1 MERTEY
7 QNNII
12 KRYYQNQDSIMLQKL
27 SELVTEL
34 YLADEKKKSRLWKR
48 VEAAL
53 NNLKVPQVK
62 INQILERQDPVFLA
76 KFLEGKL

>member
-7 QNNII
+7 QESVI
-12 KRYYQNQDSIMLQKL
+12 KRYYKIQDSIMLQKL

-34 YLADEKKKSRLWKR
+34 YLADEKKKPGLWKR

-53 NNLKVPQVK
+53 RNLKVPPTK
-62 INQILERQDPVFLA
+62 INLIMERQDPVFLA

>member
-1 MERTEY
+1 
-7 QNNII
+7 
-12 KRYYQNQDSIMLQKL
+12 MLQKL

-34 YLADEKKKSRLWKR
+34 YLADEKKKPRLWKR

-53 NNLKVPQVK
+53 KNMKVPQAK
-62 INQILERQDPVFLA
+62 INQILEREDPVFLA

>member
-7 QNNII
+7 QNSVIQ
-12 KRYYQNQDSIMLQKL
+12 RYYKNQDSIMLQKL
-27 SELVTEL
+27 GELVTEL
-34 YLADEKKKSRLWKR
+34 YLADEKKKPRLWKR

-53 NNLKVPQVK
+53 RNLKVPQAK
-62 INQILERQDPVFLA
+62 ITQILERQDPVFLA